1 QGTSSDQQLLP
12 SEDNKNDNGDVSQ
25 ETVSNRVYLE
35 QFSRTLGFKMSED
48 VAPPTKAQP
57 RQRLNASSLTPSP
70 SSENVISSSSE
81 QNQEEQ
87 EKEENKA
94 AVRAI
99 VFCIISLLNLGVDK

>member
-1 QGTSSDQQLLP
+1 
-12 SEDNKNDNGDVSQ
+12 
-25 ETVSNRVYLE
+25 
-35 QFSRTLGFKMSED
+35 MSED

-87 EKEENKA
+87 EKEENKTA
-94 AVRAI
+94 DRKFYGGDKTYRFQSMSYEQKVPLNVAVDANEGWKKSCLCP
-99 VFCIISLLNLGVDK
+99 FNGYMFDYQLL